1 MALLPTI
8 LLIDDNQTRINQ
20 VEIVFQFM
28 GYDTKTICSDN
39 YADYLHEINRVCSI
53 FIGEG
58 IRKQFM
64 ILNEITEM
72 ARIPV
77 IFLANSSDEMTVEQ
91 VNEKLFHVLST
102 PLQHTQLTPLLAKL
116 PVNRTTS
123 LQPSI
128 TIETQKFVLNNSD
141 NEKALSLAASRLKG
155 NSAAMVQI
163 RKMIAQV
170 AESDATVLILGES
183 GTGKEVVANAL
194 HDASLRRDKPFVPI
208 NCGAIPAEL
217 LESELFGHEKGAF
230 TGALTARQGRFE
242 MAEGGTL
249 FLDEIGDMPL
259 AMQVKLLR
267 VLQERNFERVGGNK
281 TILCDVRVIAAT
293 HRNLETE
300 IKNNRFREDLF
311 YRLNVFPIE
320 MPPLKERAED
330 IPVLIEELMTRM
342 AQANRGFVKL
352 TPNAL
357 ATLMHYEWQGN
368 VRELANLIERLAII
382 YPKGLVDV
390 DDLPA
395 KFKQYRVEAPV
406 EFTLPDLPEDTEDKI
421 KVRQEIVE
429 NMTAMT
435 QTTPDE
441 MHALMSPHEYV
452 PETNSVQLPEEGID
466 LKEYLNTMELELIRQ
481 ALDECNGVVAHAA
494 KRLNMRRTT
503 LVEKLRKF
511 DLGR

>member
-1 MALLPTI
+1 MALLSTI
-8 LLIDDNQTRINQ
+8 LLIDDNPKRILQ
-20 VEIVFQFM
+20 VEIIFQFM
-28 GYDTKTICSDN
+28 GYDVKTISSDN

-58 IRKQFM
+58 IQRQFM
-64 ILNEITEM
+64 ILNEIVEM
-72 ARIPV
+72 ARVPV
-77 IFLANSSDEMTVEQ
+77 IFITDSSEEITTDKVH
-91 VNEKLFHVLST
+91 EKLFDVLAS
-102 PLQHTQLTPLLAKL
+102 PLQHVQLNLLLAKL
-116 PVNRTTS
+116 PINRSTS
-123 LQPSI
+123 QNFSA
-128 TIETQKFVLNNSD
+128 TFEVQKLTLNDSENA
-141 NEKALSLAASRLKG
+141 NVLSLVASRLKG
-155 NSAAMVQI
+155 NSAAMVAI

-259 AMQVKLLR
+259 SMQVKLLR

-281 TILCDVRVIAAT
+281 TIYCDVRVIAAT
-293 HRNLETE
+293 HRHLENE
-300 IKNNRFREDLF
+300 IKQNRFREDLF

-320 MPPLKERAED
+320 LPSLKERADD
-330 IPVLIEELMTRM
+330 IPILIEELITRM
-342 AQANRGFVKL
+342 IQSNRGFVNL
-352 TPNAL
+352 TQNAM
-357 ATLMHYEWQGN
+357 AALMAYEWRGN

-382 YPKGLVDV
+382 HPKGLVDIN
-390 DDLPA
+390 DLPQ
-395 KFKQYRVEAPV
+395 KFKQYREEEPMD
-406 EFTLPDLPEDTEDKI
+406 FTLPDMLESDEDEI
-421 KVRQEIVE
+421 KVRQKIVE
-429 NMTAMT
+429 NISSMT
-435 QTTPDE
+435 QTTSAE
-441 MHALMSPHEYV
+441 MHELMRHHEYI
-452 PETNSVQLPEEGID
+452 PETTLQLPEEGID
-466 LKEYLNTMELELIRQ
+466 LKEYLNSMEVDLIRQ
-481 ALDECNGVVAHAA
+481 ALNECNGVVAHAA

-511 DLGR
+511 DLDR

>member
-1 MALLPTI
+1 MALLSPI
-8 LLIDDNQTRINQ
+8 LLIDDNPTRIQQ
-20 VEIVFQFM
+20 VEIIFQFM
-28 GYDTKTICSDN
+28 GYQVKTIGSDN

-53 FIGEG
+53 FIGDG
-58 IRKQFM
+58 IRRQFM
-64 ILNEITEM
+64 ILNEIVEM

-77 IFLANSSDEMTVEQ
+77 IFITDSSDEIAAEKVL
-91 VNEKLFHVLST
+91 EKLFHILPS
-102 PLQHTQLTPLLAKL
+102 PLQHAQLSSLLAKL
-116 PVNRTTS
+116 PVNRTISHNTTP
-123 LQPSI
+123 LEI
-128 TIETQKFVLNNSD
+128 QKLVLIDSENTN
-141 NEKALSLAASRLKG
+141 ALSLIATRLKG
-155 NSAAMVQI
+155 NSTAMVQI
-163 RKMIAQV
+163 RKMISQV

-194 HDASLRRDKPFVPI
+194 HDASLRREKPFVPI

-230 TGALTARQGRFE
+230 TGALSARQGRFE

-259 AMQVKLLR
+259 SMQVKLLR

-281 TILCDVRVIAAT
+281 TIYCNVRVIAAT
-293 HRNLETE
+293 HRHLENE

-320 MPPLKERAED
+320 LPSLKERADD
-330 IPVLIEELMTRM
+330 IPVLIEELITRM
-342 AQANRGFVKL
+342 VKANRGFVKL

-357 ATLMHYEWQGN
+357 ATLMLYEWQGN

-390 DDLPA
+390 DDLPE
-395 KFKQYRVEAPV
+395 KFKKYRAEAQID
-406 EFTLPDLPEDTEDKI
+406 FTMPDELKNNADEI

-429 NMTAMT
+429 NVTQMT
-435 QTTPDE
+435 QTTPAE
-441 MHALMSPHEYV
+441 MQDLMRHHEYV
-452 PETNSVQLPEEGID
+452 PEITVQLPEEGID
-466 LKEYLNTMELELIRQ
+466 LKEYLNTMELDLIRQ

-511 DLGR
+511 DLAR

>member
-1 MALLPTI
+1 MALLPAI
-8 LLIDDNQTRINQ
+8 LLIDDNQKRILQ
-20 VEIVFQFM
+20 VEIIFQFM
-28 GYDTKTICSDN
+28 GYEVKTIGSEN
-39 YADYLHEINRVCSI
+39 YADYLHEINRVCVI

-58 IRKQFM
+58 IQKQFT
-64 ILNEITEM
+64 ILNEIVEM

-77 IFLANSSDEMTVEQ
+77 IFLADSSDELSVDK
-91 VNEKLFHVLST
+91 VHEKLFHILPT
-102 PLQHTQLTPLLAKL
+102 PFQHSLVAPLLAKL
-116 PVNRTTS
+116 PVHANSMT
-123 LQPSI
+123 PAAF
-128 TIETQKFVLNNSD
+128 ETQKIVLSEAENANV
-141 NEKALSLAASRLKG
+141 LSLIATRLKG
-155 NSAAMVQI
+155 NSSAMVQI
-163 RKMIAQV
+163 RKMISQV

-194 HDASLRRDKPFVPI
+194 HDASLRREKPFVPI

-281 TILCDVRVIAAT
+281 TIKCDVRVIAAT
-293 HRNLETE
+293 HRHLENE
-300 IKNNRFREDLF
+300 IRQNRFREDLF

-330 IPVLIEELMTRM
+330 IPVLIEELISRM
-342 AQANRGFVKL
+342 AKANRGFVRL

-390 DDLPA
+390 DDLPE
-395 KFKQYRVEAPV
+395 KFKQHRTEIKID
-406 EFTLPDLPEDTEDKI
+406 FTLPDLPESENNEDKI
-421 KVRQEIVE
+421 KGRQEIVE
-429 NMTAMT
+429 NMTSMT
-435 QTTPDE
+435 QTTHDE
-441 MHALMSPHEYV
+441 MFALMSPHEYV
-452 PETNSVQLPEEGID
+452 PETSMQIPEEGID
-466 LKEYLNTMELELIRQ
+466 LKEYLSNMELELIRQ

-511 DLGR
+511 DLPR